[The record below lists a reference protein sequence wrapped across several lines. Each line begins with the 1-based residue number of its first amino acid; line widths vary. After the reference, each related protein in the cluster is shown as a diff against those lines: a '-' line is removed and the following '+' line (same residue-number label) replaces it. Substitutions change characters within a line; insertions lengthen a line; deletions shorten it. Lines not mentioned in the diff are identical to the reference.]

1 MPCIYKSF
9 YLLPFFT
16 PNKRVIIPI
25 NYKKRQRKLSDQAW
39 RWAFYDWAN
48 SAFAT
53 TVMAGFFPI
62 FFKSYWANDL
72 TDAESTFVIG
82 SANSIVGLIIALSA
96 PIMGAFA
103 DAGNSKKKQLLTF
116 AVLGIMATGY
126 LFFIPESSWKFAI
139 TFYAI
144 GVIGFS
150 GGNIF
155 YDSLLVSVAKD
166 SERNRVSSLGFS
178 LGYLGGGLLFLLNV
192 MMFSFPDFFGLKSQ
206 VEAVLWSFLSVAI
219 WWSIFTVPLVTG
231 VKEPHRSQQ
240 HKTFLDISKE
250 AFKSLYQTSKSI
262 SQYKSAVVFLLAY
275 FLYMDGVDTIIRM
288 ATSYG
293 SDIGISAQSM
303 ISALL
308 LTQFIGFPATL
319 IFGRYADRF
328 GHKQTLSFAI
338 IIYIGVVLFSAQMD
352 SAIEF
357 YVMASIIGLVQGGV
371 QAISRSYFSSL
382 IPENKAAEFFGFYNF
397 IGKSS
402 VFIGPFMVSGIAL
415 LTSSPNLGILSLL
428 LLFIPGLIIL
438 RRIP

>member
-1 MPCIYKSF
+1 M
-9 YLLPFFT
+9 
-16 PNKRVIIPI
+16 
-25 NYKKRQRKLSDQAW
+25 KRQRKLTNEAW

-62 FFKSYWANDL
+62 FFKSYWAAEL
-72 TDAESTFVIG
+72 QDAESTFIIG
-82 SANSIVGLIIALSA
+82 SANSIVGLFIAISA
-96 PIMGAFA
+96 PIMGALA
-103 DAGNSKKKQLLTF
+103 DAGNSKKKLLVTF
-116 AVLGIMATGY
+116 ATIGIIATGY
-126 LFFIPESSWKFAI
+126 LFFIPESSWRFAI

-155 YDSLLVSVAKD
+155 YDSLLVSVAKED
-166 SERNRVSSLGFS
+166 ERNRVSSLGFS

-192 MMFSFPDFFGLKSQ
+192 LMFSFPNAFGLNSQ
-206 VEAVLWSFLSVAI
+206 IEAVLWSFLSVAI
-219 WWSIFTVPLVTG
+219 WWTIFSLPLVAG
-231 VKEPHRSQQ
+231 VKEPGVNE
-240 HKTFLDISKE
+240 KSKSLLQTSKD
-250 AFKSLYQTSKSI
+250 AFKSLRQTSQSI
-262 SQYKSAVVFLLAY
+262 SQYRSAVIFLLAY

-288 ATSYG
+288 STSYG
-293 SDIGISAQSM
+293 SDIGLSAQSM

-319 IFGRYADRF
+319 VFGRYSDKF

-338 IIYIGVVLFSAQMD
+338 VVYIGVVLFSSQMD
-352 SAIEF
+352 TAMEF
-357 YVMASIIGLVQGGV
+357 FIMASVIGLVQGGV

-382 IPENKAAEFFGFYNF
+382 IPADKAAEFFGFYNF

-415 LTSSPNLGILSLL
+415 ISNSPSAGILSLL
-428 LLFIPGLIIL
+428 LLFIPGLILL
-438 RRIP
+438 RKVP

>member
-1 MPCIYKSF
+1 M
-9 YLLPFFT
+9 
-16 PNKRVIIPI
+16 
-25 NYKKRQRKLSDQAW
+25 KRQRKLSNQAW

-62 FFKSYWANDL
+62 FFKSYWATDL

-96 PIMGAFA
+96 PVLGAYA
-103 DAGNSKKKQLLTF
+103 DAGNSKKKQLITF
-116 AVLGIMATGY
+116 AFLGIIATGY

-155 YDSLLVSVAKD
+155 YDSLLVSVAD
-166 SERNRVSSLGFS
+166 ISERNKVSSLGFA
-178 LGYLGGGLLFLLNV
+178 LGYLGGGLLFFFNV
-192 MMFSFPDFFGLKSQ
+192 MMFSFPSFFGLNSQ
-206 VEAVLWSFLSVAI
+206 VEAVLWSFLSVAL
-219 WWSIFTVPLVTG
+219 WWSIFTLPLLTG
-231 VKEPHRSQQ
+231 IKEPDKSNDHNN
-240 HKTFLDISKE
+240 FIDVSKK
-250 AFKSLYQTSKSI
+250 AFKNLYETSQSI
-262 SQYKSAVVFLLAY
+262 SQYKSAVIFLLAY

-303 ISALL
+303 IGALL

-319 IFGRYADRF
+319 LFGRFSDRF

-338 IIYIGVVLFSAQMD
+338 FIYIGVVLFSSQMD
-352 SAIEF
+352 SAAEF
-357 YVMASIIGLVQGGV
+357 FIMASIIGLVQGGV
-371 QAISRSYFSSL
+371 QAISRSYFSTL
-382 IPENKAAEFFGFYNF
+382 IPEDKAAEFFGFYNF

-415 LTSSPNLGILSLL
+415 LTNSPSIGILSLL
-428 LLFIPGLIIL
+428 LLFIPGLILL
-438 RRIP
+438 RRVP

>member
-1 MPCIYKSF
+1 MKG
-9 YLLPFFT
+9 
-16 PNKRVIIPI
+16 
-25 NYKKRQRKLSDQAW
+25 QRKLSDQAW

-72 TDAESTFVIG
+72 SDAESTFVIG
-82 SANSIVGLIIALSA
+82 SANSLVGLLIAISA
-96 PIMGAFA
+96 PVLGAFA
-103 DAGNSKKKQLLTF
+103 DAGNSKKKLLLTF
-116 AVLGIMATGY
+116 AILGIFSTGY

-155 YDSLLVSVAKD
+155 YDALLVSVAKD
-166 SERNRVSSLGFS
+166 HERNKVSSLGFS
-178 LGYLGGGLLFLLNV
+178 LGYLGGGLLFLVNV
-192 MMFSFPDFFGLKSQ
+192 LMFSFPGFFGLQSEI
-206 VEAVLWSFLSVAI
+206 EAILWSFLSVAI
-219 WWSIFTVPLVTG
+219 WWSIFTIPLMTG
-231 VKEPHRSQQ
+231 VKEPNASKNDKSLYR
-240 HKTFLDISKE
+240 TVKE
-250 AFKSLYQTSKSI
+250 AFKSLYETSKSI
-262 SQYKSAVVFLLAY
+262 KNYKSAGVFLLAY

-303 ISALL
+303 IGALL

-319 IFGRYADRF
+319 IFGRYSDKF
-328 GHKQTLSFAI
+328 GHKETLSFAI
-338 IIYIGVVLFSAQMD
+338 IIYIGVVIFSAQMD

-357 YVMASIIGLVQGGV
+357 FIMASVIGLVQGGV

-415 LTSSPNLGILSLL
+415 LTDSPGLGILSLL

-438 RRIP
+438 RKVP

>member
-1 MPCIYKSF
+1 M
-9 YLLPFFT
+9 
-16 PNKRVIIPI
+16 
-25 NYKKRQRKLSDQAW
+25 KRQRKLSKEAW

-62 FFKSYWANDL
+62 FFKSYWATDL

-82 SANSIVGLIIALSA
+82 SANSVVGLLIAISA

-103 DAGNSKKKQLLTF
+103 DAGNSKKKLLVTF
-116 AVLGIMATGY
+116 ALLGIVATGY

-155 YDSLLVSVAKD
+155 YDALLVSVASD
-166 SERNRVSSLGFS
+166 NERNRVSSLGFS

-192 MMFSFPDFFGLKSQ
+192 LMFSFPSFFGLNSQ
-206 VEAVLWSFLSVAI
+206 IEAVLWSFLSVAI
-219 WWSIFTVPLVTG
+219 WWSIFTIPLLTG
-231 VKEPHRSQQ
+231 VKEPQVAAKGKGLIEVSR
-240 HKTFLDISKE
+240 D
-250 AFKSLYQTSKSI
+250 AFKSLYQTAKTI
-262 SQYKSAVVFLLAY
+262 KHYKSAVIFLLSY

-293 SDIGISAQSM
+293 ADIGISAQSM

-319 IFGRYADRF
+319 IFGRYSDRF

-338 IIYIGVVLFSAQMD
+338 IIYVGVVIFGSQMD
-352 SAIEF
+352 SAAEF
-357 YVMASIIGLVQGGV
+357 FVMATIIGLVQGGV

-382 IPENKAAEFFGFYNF
+382 IPEDKAAEFFGFYNTFGRAGSVMGPALVGIF
-397 IGKSS
+397 IGI
-402 VFIGPFMVSGIAL
+402 FNNFQIAL
-415 LTSSPNLGILSLL
+415 VPIII
-428 LLFIPGLIIL
+428 LFIAGGFVLRFVKYPNEII
-438 RRIP
+438 